1 MGVPVPSEM
10 RGGPAFTAALEG
22 RIRAARAVTD
32 LAVAAA
38 ADQVKQDTQDKLMHR
53 EHPRGTPTPAAPGQP
68 PAMISGRL
76 KASVHTTRVTRMGDT
91 YWASVG
97 PTAPYSRIHELGGTT
112 GRSHRTL
119 LPPRP
124 YLGPAFRG
132 AVSKVRRIF
141 RDHWSALG
149 RGL

>member
-1 MGVPVPSEM
+1 MN
-10 RGGPAFTAALEG
+10 AALEG

-38 ADQVKQDTQDKLMHR
+38 ARQVADNTQDTLMHR
-53 EHPRGTPTPAAPGQP
+53 EHPRGTRTPSAPGQP
-68 PAMISGRL
+68 PAMISGGL
-76 KASVHTTRVTRMGDT
+76 KASVHTTRVTRVGDT

-97 PTAPYSRIHELGGTT
+97 PTAKYSRIQELGGTT
-112 GRSHRTL
+112 GRGHRTR

-132 AVSKVRRIF
+132 ARSKVRRIF
-141 RDHWSALG
+141 REHWSSLG